1 MLCKQISHSTVYIC
15 DGGMILSAILATY
28 TNSYL
33 FKKHAILNNTKLGE
47 AVKAAR
53 EHSRYPV

>member
-47 AVKAAR
+47 AV
-53 EHSRYPV
+53 

>member
-1 MLCKQISHSTVYIC
+1 
-15 DGGMILSAILATY
+15 MILSAILATY

-33 FKKHAILNNTKLGE
+33 FKKYALLRRLLNNTKLGE